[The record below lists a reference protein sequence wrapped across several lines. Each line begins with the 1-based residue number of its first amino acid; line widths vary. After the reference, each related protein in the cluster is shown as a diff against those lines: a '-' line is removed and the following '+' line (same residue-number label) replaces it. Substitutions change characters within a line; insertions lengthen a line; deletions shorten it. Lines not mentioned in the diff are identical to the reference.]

1 MPKGLVAFNCLFV
14 SSLYAGCSFRFTV
27 SRANPLCA
35 KKNSYYPFRSQRS
48 FKKRQIVSSKSNFV
62 DSQVSNMA
70 TEHEKLDF
78 GVIVYSS
85 SEYVEDFLGERLEGH
100 FTRVEFIPKRLD
112 EHSVQFAK
120 GFDAV
125 CLFVNDVCNEEVIN
139 ELASYGVKLVAM
151 RCAGFDRID
160 LKAAAAHG
168 IRIVRVPSYS
178 PRSVAEAGLALM
190 LMIAR
195 NLRSAVLKVAV
206 GNYTVNGLVGMELTG
221 KTFGIVGTGK
231 IGIEM
236 IKLLRGFEGKILA
249 YDVYQS
255 DEAKSL
261 GATYT
266 DLETLLKESDIV
278 SLHTPLLPS
287 TRNIINKERLQMMKQ
302 NALLVNVSR
311 GGLIDTKALIET
323 LQYGDDG
330 LQTTGGKLRA
340 VAMDVYEGEDSLFFE
355 DFTRLSASDRMKVW
369 DNQFITL
376 KSLPQVVITP
386 HIAFLT
392 DEALGNIGD
401 TTLSNLVAAATG
413 EDLLNEI
420 KAQ

>member
-1 MPKGLVAFNCLFV
+1 
-14 SSLYAGCSFRFTV
+14 
-27 SRANPLCA
+27 
-35 KKNSYYPFRSQRS
+35 
-48 FKKRQIVSSKSNFV
+48 
-62 DSQVSNMA
+62 MA

-78 GVIVYSS
+78 GVVVYSS
-85 SEYVEDFLGERLEGH
+85 SEYVEDFLAERLESH

-112 EHSVQFAK
+112 EHSAKFAE
-120 GFDAV
+120 GFDSV
-125 CLFVNDVCNEEVIN
+125 CLFVNDLCNEEVVN
-139 ELASYGVKLVAM
+139 MLASYGVKLIAM
-151 RCAGFDRID
+151 RCAGFDRVD
-160 LKAAAAHG
+160 LKAAASHG
-168 IRIVRVPSYS
+168 MRIVRVPSYS
-178 PRSVAEAGLALM
+178 PRSVAEGGLALM

-221 KTFGIVGTGK
+221 KTFGIIGTGK
-231 IGIEM
+231 IGVEM
-236 IKLLRGFEGKILA
+236 IKVLRGFDGRILA

-255 DEAKSL
+255 EEAKSL

-287 TRNIINKERLQMMKQ
+287 TRNIINKERLKMMKQ
-302 NALLVNVSR
+302 DALLVNISR

-355 DFTRLSASDRMKVW
+355 DFTRLSASERMKAW
-369 DNQFITL
+369 DNQFVTL

-401 TTLSNLVAAATG
+401 TTLSNLVAYATG
-413 EDLLNEI
+413 EELVNEV

>member
-1 MPKGLVAFNCLFV
+1 MVGYR
-14 SSLYAGCSFRFTV
+14 STV
-27 SRANPLCA
+27 FRANLFNA
-35 KKNSYYPFRSQRS
+35 KKGSYCPLYCQRGL
-48 FKKRQIVSSKSNFV
+48 RRRLIASSKIDCV

-70 TEHEKLDF
+70 SQHEKLDF
-78 GVIVYSS
+78 GVVVYSS
-85 SEYVEDFLGERLEGH
+85 SEYVEDFLGERLEGT
-100 FTRVEFIPKRLD
+100 FTKVEFIPKRLD

-125 CLFVNDVCNEEVIN
+125 CLFVNDICNEEVVTK
-139 ELASYGVKLVAM
+139 LASYGVKLIAM
-151 RCAGFDRID
+151 RCAGFDRVD
-160 LKAAAAHG
+160 LQAAAAHG
-168 IRIVRVPSYS
+168 IRVVRVPSYS

-236 IKLLRGFEGKILA
+236 IKLLRGFDGRILA
-249 YDVYQS
+249 YDLYPS
-255 DEAKSL
+255 EEAKSL

-266 DLETLLKESDIV
+266 DLETLLRESDVV

-302 NALLVNVSR
+302 DALLVNVSR
-311 GGLIDTKALIET
+311 GGLIDTKALIQT

-340 VAMDVYEGEDSLFFE
+340 VAMDVYCNEDSLFFE
-355 DFTRLSASDRMKVW
+355 DFTRFSAAERMKAW

-376 KSLPQVVITP
+376 KSLPQVIITP

-401 TTLSNLVAAATG
+401 TTLSNIVAAATG
-413 EDLLNEI
+413 EELVNEV